1 VKSSMDIDPPKRWK
15 LFKAEM
21 LYRLPQDSRK
31 KIKRLLKLG
40 DDYRNEGEEEL
51 AEHCYH
57 LSRKLAQEVRAVHL
71 LKKIEQRVR

>member
-1 VKSSMDIDPPKRWK
+1 MDIDPPKRWK

-57 LSRKLAQEVRAVHL
+57 LSRNWP
-71 LKKIEQRVR
+71 KKFAPCTCSRK